1 MVREA
6 RTTGMRVIMAHVDE
20 AGIVWN
26 VIRLFVSSQLKQ
38 LRSPFVAQFTDYS
51 KSGLTSLSNM
61 IQNKR

>member
-26 VIRLFVSSQLKQ
+26 VIRLFVSS
-38 LRSPFVAQFTDYS
+38 
-51 KSGLTSLSNM
+51 
-61 IQNKR
+61 